1 MQHEK
6 LDMQQELLDM
16 QHEKLDMHQ
25 ERLNMQQERLH
36 FVICS
41 ISMALMKFSLQGRV
55 WYVQCISVAANIPFP
70 QLFTVGVK

>member
-36 FVICS
+36 FVPCS

-55 WYVQCISVAANIPFP
+55 WYSVSVLRQIYPFHNYLP
-70 QLFTVGVK
+70 